1 MTAANECRYTPGTE
15 RRTSP
20 RFPIEQPV
28 SYRIL
33 DAQPGQSTYKGVTLD
48 MSSAG
53 VLFTTDQ
60 QLERGKRLE
69 LCVYWPVALDSGC
82 PLKLVAV
89 GRVVRAEDG
98 RAAMRI
104 EKYEFR
110 TRGSSRL
117 PEEVA
122 AAIGQGARSA
132 GTEIR
137 R

>member
-1 MTAANECRYTPGTE
+1 MVSVNEERYVPGME
-15 RRTSP
+15 RRTSA

-33 DAQPGQSTYKGVTLD
+33 NAKGNHVACTGVTVD

-53 VLFTTDQ
+53 VLFATDDPI
-60 QLERGKRLE
+60 ECGKRVE
-69 LCVYWPVALDSGC
+69 LCVYWPVSLESGC

-89 GRVVRAEDG
+89 GKVVRVEAG

-110 TRGSSRL
+110 TRGSGALPLEVPTTVVAGRSR
-117 PEEVA
+117 
-122 AAIGQGARSA
+122 
-132 GTEIR
+132 
-137 R
+137 